1 MRPSLKFLGKTAT
14 VLLAGAAAVQPLLA
28 EPVSLPAGTNVLL
41 VLQHHLNSG
50 YTPAGTPVY
59 FRVADDVLVG
69 DQVLIAKNSLVVG
82 QMAQA
87 SERGMV
93 GRSGTMLVSVDS
105 VPGVDG
111 TRVSVDADLSKQG
124 RSRGAATVGWT
135 IFWGIPGLITK
146 GVNPY
151 MEKGDVLSA
160 TVTSATPIDPAKVQ
174 NDQSPQELGTEYAVT
189 QHRWARDDASDSM
202 VLDIERDTDL
212 KDVAFTFALPADVT
226 DPAPMLDSLRLY
238 AVDGVRVPEEI
249 RPSSVQEGA
258 AIFDAWSIAR
268 YCNNG
273 NTSLQ
278 FTGTDANGRSFHANR
293 DVLVEIR
300 KKKPK
305 T

>member
-1 MRPSLKFLGKTAT
+1 
-14 VLLAGAAAVQPLLA
+14 
-28 EPVSLPAGTNVLL
+28 LPAGTAVPL
-41 VLQHHLNSG
+41 VLQHHVNSG
-50 YTPAGTPVY
+50 YTAAGSPVY

-69 DQVLIAKNSLVVG
+69 DAALIARNSLVVG

-93 GRSGTMLVSVDS
+93 GRAGTMLVSVDN

-111 TRVSVDADLSKQG
+111 TRVRVDADLSKQG

-135 IFWGIPGLITK
+135 IFWGLPGLITK

-160 TVTSATPIDPAKVQ
+160 TVTSAVNIDPASAQ
-174 NDQSPQELGTEYAVT
+174 ATEAQPELGAEYLVI
-189 QHRWARDDASDSM
+189 QHRWAEDRVNGPK
-202 VLDIERDTDL
+202 VLDIEREADL
-212 KDVAFTFALPADVT
+212 KDISLTFALPPDVADPVK
-226 DPAPMLDSLRLY
+226 MLDSLRLY

-249 RPSSVQEGA
+249 KPSSVAEGA
-258 AIFDAWSIAR
+258 AVFDAWSIAR
-268 YCNNG
+268 YCSNG
-273 NTSLQ
+273 QTNLQ
-278 FTGTDANGRSFHANR
+278 FTGTDANGRAFHSNR
-293 DVLVEIR
+293 ELLVEIK